1 MTKIA
6 SMTLPTPRGKNIGKQ
21 VSEPPLNEASTIS
34 NVRACGGWFDMR
46 DLGAVPDHEERPCP
60 IRHAIKCGSVAG

>member
-6 SMTLPTPRGKNIGKQ
+6 SMTPPTPRGKNIGKQ

-34 NVRACGGWFDMR
+34 NVRVCGG
-46 DLGAVPDHEERPCP
+46 
-60 IRHAIKCGSVAG
+60 